1 VTAVVGVVLHLSV
14 LDRCRCCMVSFV
26 GVALYLSVLDC
37 MSIVFESVLHCCRC
51 CIVNYCRCCVVMYMN
66 CRCCIGVG
74 VAALII
80 VDVVLGRI

>member
-1 VTAVVGVVLHLSV
+1 
-14 LDRCRCCMVSFV
+14 
-26 GVALYLSVLDC
+26 
-37 MSIVFESVLHCCRC
+37 VFESVLHCCRC